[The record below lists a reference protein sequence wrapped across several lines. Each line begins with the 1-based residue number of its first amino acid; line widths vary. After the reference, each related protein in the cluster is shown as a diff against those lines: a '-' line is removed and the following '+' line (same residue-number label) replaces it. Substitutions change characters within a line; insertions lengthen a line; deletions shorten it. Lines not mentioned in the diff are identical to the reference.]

1 MLAASVSEA
10 SRSRKLGR
18 RTIWSHLM
26 ATSSSQITSLVRN
39 FKTRWRSGSSS
50 VYAAALREAKRVL
63 KRQHPLSTNRD
74 QTTGRPTTALFLP
87 KTRVMEASSGM
98 MKTKDSNPLGP
109 GHNSL
114 SAATHATFSLLM
126 QDHRIRISLTL
137 MRNKSTKM
145 KRQSLTSSN
154 KM

>member
-18 RTIWSHLM
+18 RTIWSHWM
-26 ATSSSQITSLVRN
+26 ATSSSQITSPVRN

-50 VYAAALREAKRVL
+50 VYAEALREARRVL
-63 KRQHPLSTNRD
+63 KQQPPLSTNRD
-74 QTTGRPTTALFLP
+74 QTTGRPTTALCPP
-87 KTRVMEASSGM
+87 KTKVMEASSGM
-98 MKTKDSNPLGP
+98 MKTKDSNPPGP

-114 SAATHATFSLLM
+114 SATHATYSLLM
-126 QDHRIRISLTL
+126 QDNRIRISLTL